1 MKPLLAGTALI
12 ALLAS
17 AVPAQAPAA
26 HIRPTAA
33 QQGHCRAGE
42 TVVYSCRFGRA
53 TASVCAENHSGPGRI
68 SYRFGPLGKAPELAI
83 SSTPDWSNVHIGK
96 ITGGGGGFQNHM
108 RFSAQGHE
116 YIVFEAV
123 NGNLTTQPGYRR
135 SGISVWRGE
144 TEFPPRACSI
154 QTGGTTGTLENVW
167 KFVPPASRASV
178 EEGDKQFEA
187 WF

>member
-1 MKPLLAGTALI
+1 MKRLLAGALI

-17 AVPAQAPAA
+17 AVPALAPAA
-26 HIRPTAA
+26 PVRPTVA

-53 TASVCAENHSGPGRI
+53 TGSVCVVPGRI
-68 SYRFGPLGKAPELAI
+68 SYRFGPLGEAPELDI
-83 SSTPDWSNVHIGK
+83 TSTPGWDNVHIGK
-96 ITGGGGGFQNHM
+96 ITGGGGGFQNHL
-108 RFSAQGHE
+108 RFSARGHD

-123 NGNLTTQPGYRR
+123 NGSLTISPGHRR

-144 TEFPPRACSI
+144 TEFPPRACPL
-154 QTGGTTGTLENVW
+154 QTGGTTGTFENVW
-167 KFVPPASRASV
+167 KFVPTASKPTVV
-178 EEGDKQFEA
+178 ESQSRFEA